1 MIEIILFGRG
11 GQGAVKASQILATAA
26 FHEGKYAQAFPSF
39 GPERRGALVWANVR
53 IDDRIIVSRNPIV
66 KADYVIVLDASVLKM
81 TDPFGKLK
89 AGGCAILNVDRLQE
103 SNQPPIKADQ
113 INFFCIDATKIS
125 EQIYG
130 KTALPITNMA
140 MLGALAS
147 VSKVVQL
154 HSVMSTAEELFTR
167 EEAEKAIQT
176 AQMAFDQAKQIN

>member
-39 GPERRGALVWANVR
+39 GPERRGALVSANVR
-53 IDDRIIVSRNPIV
+53 IDDKIIVNRNPIL

-89 AGGCAILNVDRLQE
+89 AEGCTILNVGQMPKEDHRKIMEDKNRFVCL
-103 SNQPPIKADQ
+103 
-113 INFFCIDATKIS
+113 DASMIS
-125 EQIYG
+125 EHVYG

-147 VSKVVQL
+147 VSNVIRL
-154 HSVMSTAEELFTR
+154 HSVLETVAEFFAG
-167 EEAEKAIQT
+167 EEADKAMLT
-176 AQMAFDQAKQIN
+176 AQMAYNQLS